1 MKISPQ
7 ESVLELVPSGVVT
20 VTATSPALP
29 GGLVA
34 VIDVELLT
42 VKEVAL
48 LEPKSTAVA
57 PFKFVPVM
65 VTWVPP
71 IVVPENGDIEVM
83 VGAVESTQLSALP
96 ETSTAMQKVV
106 DGHDTEVRPLVPSML
121 LGLDQVLPSQLSAL
135 PETSTAMQKVGD
147 GHDTE
152 VRPLPI
158 SMLLALDQ
166 LLPSQLNALP
176 ESSTAMQN
184 EGNGHDTEKRKLV
197 PSMCVGADHPPPTGV
212 AAAALGKGPDPSRP
226 ARATVAARHPNI
238 TTRPMRPTDAFHV
251 PSRGLSSPANVQLI
265 Y

>member
-57 PFKFVPVM
+57 PLKFVPVM

-83 VGAVESTQLSALP
+83 VGAVEST
-96 ETSTAMQKVV
+96 
-106 DGHDTEVRPLVPSML
+106 
-121 LGLDQVLPSQLSAL
+121 QLSAL